1 MIREQNVNE
10 TVAQYEQCL
19 QPQNLMPHDVAIGN
33 DKDAHRMKY
42 ENVLMNPNKIFY
54 VSHIG
59 PATELFDEEAG
70 RAYYRCTVADLGVF
84 TEEVAAVNERCP
96 QLAKYHPT
104 IDRLDNCALVAEWQ
118 VKIPMPAQYVQD
130 ALDWLAA
137 NAAVMV
143 ERDFLQDI
151 AIGKKDMNLTKE
163 ERFAAAQKYV
173 NLVINEGLNQNTGV
187 FRNIQNIVVNGDADL
202 LVGMWPTKKVKV
214 NQYAAFKPLR
224 GIGAGAMW
232 VDNEGLV
239 HPPAQ
244 LAAPALPPPADVQ
257 RVHEAL
263 DLEQRM
269 IEEYRRMRE
278 QFAQPAP
285 RLR

>member
-19 QPQNLMPHDVAIGN
+19 QPQNLAPHDVAIGN
-33 DKDAHRMKY
+33 DKDALRMKY
-42 ENVLMNPNKIFY
+42 ENVLYNPNKIFY

-59 PATELFDEEAG
+59 PTTELFDEEAG

-118 VKIPMPAQYVQD
+118 VKVPMPAQYVQD

-143 ERDFLQDI
+143 ERDFLQEI
-151 AIGKKDMNLTKE
+151 VIGKKDMNLTKE

-173 NLVINEGLNQNTGV
+173 NLVIDEGLNQNTGV
-187 FRNIQNIVVNGDADL
+187 FRNIHNIVVNGDADL
-202 LVGMWPTKKVKV
+202 LAGMWPTKKK
-214 NQYAAFKPLR
+214 AGIGAGFKPLR
-224 GIGAGAMW
+224 GLPMGGNVWIDDGEIQAA
-232 VDNEGLV
+232 VQ
-239 HPPAQ
+239 PIQ
-244 LAAPALPPPADVQ
+244 AAPLADAELI
-257 RVHEAL
+257 RVHEEL
-263 DLEQRM
+263 GRQQRQM
-269 IEEYRRMRE
+269 EEYRRMRE
-278 QFAQPAP
+278 QFAAYALRP
-285 RLR
+285 R